1 MVGVWGSSEGWNNK
15 KKKKERK
22 CAVKEAVSSQSHVWR
37 TH

>member
-1 MVGVWGSSEGWNNK
+1 MRGGITK
-15 KKKKERK
+15 KKKKERN